1 MTAVDDLLGQLPMGE
16 LANKLGVDEATA
28 EQAAK
33 TALPTLLAG
42 LQANAEDP
50 AGAQSLESALAQHQD
65 SSLLDGGVS
74 LDQVDEADGEKIVG
88 NVFGDKKSEVVN
100 ALGGLGGLGGGD
112 GGGDG
117 GGQSGLIS
125 KLLPMLAPIVMAYL
139 AKQFFNKGQGGE
151 GSADGGG
158 LAGMLGGL
166 LGGGSGGAGGGG
178 LGGMLGGLLG
188 GGGSGGAG
196 GGLGGMLGGLLGG
209 GKR

>member
-88 NVFGDKKSEVVN
+88 NVFGDNKSQVVN
-100 ALGGLGGLGGGD
+100 ALSSATGGGD
-112 GGGDG
+112 G
-117 GGQSGLIS
+117 QSSIIS

-139 AKQFFNKGQGGE
+139 AKQFMNKGQSGE
-151 GSADGGG
+151 GSGDGGG

-166 LGGGSGGAGGGG
+166 LGGGGSGGGG

-188 GGGSGGAG
+188 A
-196 GGLGGMLGGLLGG
+196 

>member
-1 MTAVDDLLGQLPMGE
+1 MTAVDELLGQLPMGE
-16 LANKLGVDEATA
+16 LAAKLGVDEATA

-65 SSLLDGGVS
+65 SSLVDGGVS
-74 LDQVDEADGEKIVG
+74 LDQVDEADGEKIVD
-88 NVFGDKKSEVVN
+88 NVFGQNKSQVVN
-100 ALGGLGGLGGGD
+100 ALGGLGGLGGGE
-112 GGGDG
+112 G

-139 AKQFFNKGQGGE
+139 AKQFFNKGQSGE
-151 GSADGGG
+151 GSGDGGG

-166 LGGGSGGAGGGG
+166 LGGGSGGGGG

-188 GGGSGGAG
+188 GGGSGAG
-196 GGLGGMLGGLLGG
+196 GGLGGMLGGLLGA

>member
-16 LANKLGVDEATA
+16 LASKLGVDEATA
-28 EQAAK
+28 AQAAK

-65 SSLLDGGVS
+65 SSLIDGGVS
-74 LDQVDEADGEKIVG
+74 LDQVDEADGEKIVS
-88 NVFGDKKSEVVN
+88 NVFGENKSQVVN
-100 ALGGLGGLGGGD
+100 ALAGV
-112 GGGDG
+112 GGDG

-139 AKQFFNKGQGGE
+139 AKQFFNKGPSGE
-151 GSADGGG
+151 GAAADGGG

-166 LGGGSGGAGGGG
+166 LGGGGGGGGG
-178 LGGMLGGLLG
+178 LGSMLGGLLG
-188 GGGSGGAG
+188 GSGGGGAG
-196 GGLGGMLGGLLGG
+196 GGLGSMLGGLLGG

>member
-88 NVFGDKKSEVVN
+88 NVFGDNKSQVVN
-100 ALGGLGGLGGGD
+100 ALSNATGGGD
-112 GGGDG
+112 G
-117 GGQSGLIS
+117 QSSIIS

-139 AKQFFNKGQGGE
+139 AKQFMNKGQSGE
-151 GSADGGG
+151 GSGDGGG

-166 LGGGSGGAGGGG
+166 LGGGGSGGGGG

-188 GGGSGGAG
+188 GGGSGGGG
-196 GGLGGMLGGLLGG
+196 GGLGGMLGGLLGA

>member
-16 LANKLGVDEATA
+16 LAGKLGVDEATA

-50 AGAQSLESALAQHQD
+50 AGAQSLQAALAQHQD
-65 SSLLDGGVS
+65 SSLIDGGVS

-88 NVFGDKKSEVVN
+88 NVFGENTPQVVN
-100 ALGGLGGLGGGD
+100 ALSGAAGE
-112 GGGDG
+112 
-117 GGQSGLIS
+117 GGQSGIIA

-139 AKQFFNKGQGGE
+139 AKQFFSNKSQGADG
-151 GSADGGG
+151 GDGGG

-166 LGGGSGGAGGGG
+166 LGGGGSGGGGGG
-178 LGGMLGGLLG
+178 LGSILGGLLG
-188 GGGSGGAG
+188 GSGGTAG
-196 GGLGGMLGGLLGG
+196 GGLGSMLGGLLGG

>member
-1 MTAVDDLLGQLPMGE
+1 MTAVDELLGQLPMGE
-16 LANKLGVDEATA
+16 LAGKLGVDEATA
-28 EQAAK
+28 EQAAR

-65 SSLLDGGVS
+65 SSLIDGGVN
-74 LDQVDEADGEKIVG
+74 LDQVDEADGEKIVN
-88 NVFGDKKSEVVN
+88 NVFGDNKSQVVN
-100 ALGGLGGLGGGD
+100 ALGGLGGA
-112 GGGDG
+112 DG
-117 GGQSGLIS
+117 GGQPGLIS

-139 AKQFFNKGQGGE
+139 AKQFLNKGQSSE
-151 GSADGGG
+151 GSGDGGG

-166 LGGGSGGAGGGG
+166 LGGGGGGAGGGG

-188 GGGSGGAG
+188 GGGSGGGDG

>member
-112 GGGDG
+112 GGG
-117 GGQSGLIS
+117 QSGLIS